1 MESIKKINEFGE
13 FIINYNK
20 EIIADGELE
29 WNIRIKLNESLKK
42 GTKFKITFPAYA
54 HQRSIEYVQ
63 NIDYWKP
70 HFIYAYFDY
79 EKSKLKTKIEKI
91 NSEFSHVLR
100 WPDSTRIAIVEAITD
115 WAKDDILNIYYGGI
129 NRMWLK
135 GYAPATRCMN
145 HVTFKNGTYLKYKIE
160 IAESGNEEFK
170 QLNVF
175 PEIKVI
181 PDKEKYL
188 LIKTPLVIEK
198 NKEYEIKYM
207 YSDKFKNP
215 IWDNKECPKL
225 MLKNLLTGEISE
237 LVNNKFTVYNS
248 GYYEVDAITDLIC
261 EKSISVCKDNQKK
274 IYFGDTHAHS
284 ILTPN
289 IKDNNKGGCVDDA
302 YEFAR
307 DARMIDFLALVEQTF
322 LFDENERQNV
332 TKKIWEVMGKYSNIY
347 NEDDKFVTFPGFE
360 FHSPRGDTVVI
371 LGEDIENFEY
381 PKGAIDIGDIWDK
394 FKNKKYLSI
403 PHFHRYCGGRL
414 HKDEQDQKNTGFD
427 LKKWERND
435 EAEVLCEFYSGQ
447 WGRFEYPKNPM
458 LLKAM
463 SNIDDNTVTSFLN
476 RGKMWGVTASSD
488 DHDLMPGHAGL
499 TFVYSDKLRRPDIF
513 NGLKRR
519 NTYASTYTRVFLD
532 YRINE
537 VLMGG
542 ILKYDEINKLNIKIN
557 LVSPVEIRTFEL
569 IVNGEIFIEDNV
581 KNQLDKRD
589 IEIDKKDIVKN
600 SYIYV
605 RYKLE
610 DENIIISS
618 PIWIK

>member
-1 MESIKKINEFGE
+1 M
-13 FIINYNK
+13 
-20 EIIADGELE
+20 
-29 WNIRIKLNESLKK
+29 
-42 GTKFKITFPAYA
+42 
-54 HQRSIEYVQ
+54 
-63 NIDYWKP
+63 
-70 HFIYAYFDY
+70 
-79 EKSKLKTKIEKI
+79 
-91 NSEFSHVLR
+91 
-100 WPDSTRIAIVEAITD
+100 
-115 WAKDDILNIYYGGI
+115 
-129 NRMWLK
+129 
-135 GYAPATRCMN
+135 
-145 HVTFKNGTYLKYKIE
+145 
-160 IAESGNEEFK
+160 
-170 QLNVF
+170 
-175 PEIKVI
+175 
-181 PDKEKYL
+181 
-188 LIKTPLVIEK
+188 
-198 NKEYEIKYM
+198 
-207 YSDKFKNP
+207 
-215 IWDNKECPKL
+215 
-225 MLKNLLTGEISE
+225 
-237 LVNNKFTVYNS
+237 
-248 GYYEVDAITDLIC
+248 
-261 EKSISVCKDNQKK
+261 
-274 IYFGDTHAHS
+274 
-284 ILTPN
+284 
-289 IKDNNKGGCVDDA
+289 DDA